1 MFGDQFY
8 PTPINLIIDMWHGI
22 PEAARAADGLA
33 ALTVLEPSAGKGD
46 IIKYLV
52 EKGVRH
58 IHVCEIDPNLQK
70 ICTAPVE
77 RYRGDVPTTP
87 LLVAS
92 DFLAL
97 DVTVRYGLIMMNPPF
112 RVGVDHLLK
121 AWDVLAPGGTIV
133 CLLNATSLN
142 EVRIA
147 RLIKQYGRSKL
158 YPNAFAQAERT
169 AKVDVAMIWLTKP
182 APRTQNI
189 FAGVRF
195 DEAGYAVPEVAP
207 ETGIMSANGIQALV
221 ETYNAALAS
230 MQAMQDARRLVAECC
245 KLISYNPFEALG
257 NSRQSDER
265 LGSTHD
271 VDELMKLR
279 RAFWQSIFKATH
291 IGDVVPSSV
300 REDFETTQQR
310 TQFMDFT
317 AANIQRVLQT
327 FLDNRNQIMT
337 NSLMSVFDQACEYH
351 ASNSNLPQ
359 HVKGRASGWISNE
372 PCVLGDRIVMP
383 RGIRH
388 DKWGFSMSYGRD
400 IEFFTDLD
408 KVCCLL
414 AGKVYQRR
422 FLNDGKPDDEFVP
435 IEYAMERHIRSRNN
449 TTNWDSVFESTF
461 FRIRIFKIGTVHLT
475 WKPEYTWVRDKIN
488 LEVNR
493 ARGATLQ
500 TPTASKRKQKKTKT
514 NARQQ
519 VQL

>member
-8 PTPINLIIDMWHGI
+8 PTPSNLIIDMWYGL
-22 PEAARAADGLA
+22 PETVRTVDALAGLTA
-33 ALTVLEPSAGKGD
+33 LEPSAGKGD
-46 IIKYLV
+46 ITKFLV
-52 EKGVRH
+52 EKGVRN

-77 RYRGDVPTTP
+77 VYRRIATTP
-87 LLVAS
+87 LLVGS

-97 DVTVRYGLIMMNPPF
+97 DATIRYGLIMMNPPF
-112 RVGVDHLLK
+112 RAGVDHLLK
-121 AWDVLAPGGTIV
+121 AWDILAPGGALV

-142 EVRIA
+142 EPRVA
-147 RLIKQYGRSKL
+147 RLIEQHGRSKL
-158 YPNAFAQAERT
+158 YPNAFAQAERA

-182 APRTQNI
+182 APRTENI

-195 DEAGYAVPEVAP
+195 DEAGYAAPEAAP
-207 ETGIMSANGIQALV
+207 ETGIMSANRVQALV

-230 MQAMQDARRLVAECC
+230 MQAMQEARQVVIERC
-245 KLISYNPFEALG
+245 KLIGYNPFEALG
-257 NSRQSDER
+257 DSRQADER
-265 LGSTHD
+265 IGNTWD

-300 REDFETTQQR
+300 REDFEATQQR

-317 AANIQRVLQT
+317 VANIQRVLQT

-337 NSLMSVFDQACEYH
+337 NSLVSVFDQACEYH

-359 HVKGRASGWISNE
+359 HIKRASGWISNE
-372 PCVLGDRIVMP
+372 PCMLGDRIVMP

-388 DKWGFSMSYGRD
+388 DSRWGFDMAYGRD

-422 FLNDGKPDDEFVP
+422 FRNDGKTDDEFVP
-435 IEYAMERHIRSRNN
+435 IEYAMDKHIHERKAD
-449 TTNWDSVFESTF
+449 WDSVFESTF
-461 FRIRIFKIGTVHLT
+461 FHIRIFKIGTVHLT
-475 WKPEYTWVRDKIN
+475 WKKEYTWVRDKIN

-493 ARGATLQ
+493 VRGATLQ
-500 TPTASKRKQKKTKT
+500 PPTASKQKQARTKT
-514 NARQQ
+514 NARRQQ
-519 VQL
+519 VTP